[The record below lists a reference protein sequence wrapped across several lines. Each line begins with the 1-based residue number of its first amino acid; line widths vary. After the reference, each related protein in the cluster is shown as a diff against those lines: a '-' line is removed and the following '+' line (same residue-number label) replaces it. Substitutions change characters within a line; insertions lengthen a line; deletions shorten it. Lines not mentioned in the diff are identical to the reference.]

1 MSAPAPPALQVPM
14 NDLSL
19 QHDSLREQM
28 DAAIAEVIASCGFI
42 LGPKVQAFEEAFAA
56 YCGVQ
61 HCIGVS
67 NGTDALQLTL
77 RALDVG
83 PGDEVITVPHTF
95 GATTEAICHVGATPV
110 FVDVDEATLCMDPQ
124 KLAGAITPKTK
135 VILPVHIYGHPAD
148 VEAINR
154 IACDHGISVVEDA
167 AQAQGARRG
176 ERTAGGMG
184 RVGCFSFYPG
194 KNLGAYGDAGGITT
208 NDDDLAARLRSLRN
222 HGMPLGGPKFHY
234 DELGYNNR
242 MDGLQGAVLG
252 VKLPHLEGW
261 NDQRRHIADRYRE
274 RLDGVGDLR
283 LPVEAPGARHV
294 YHLYTVRTARR
305 DELQSHLKAAGV
317 SSAVMYPL
325 PLHRTKAY
333 EFLGHGDGSF
343 PVSEEA
349 CRQILSLPIFP
360 ELDAEH
366 VGHVC
371 DSVRSFYGA

>member
-19 QHDSLREQM
+19 QHDSLRAQM

-110 FVDVDEATLCMDPQ
+110 FVDVDEATLCMDPE

-261 NDQRRHIADRYRE
+261 NEQRRQIADRYRE

-283 LPVEAPGARHV
+283 LPAEAPGARHV

-325 PLHRTKAY
+325 PLHRAKAY
-333 EFLGHGDGSF
+333 EFLGHDDGSF

-366 VGHVC
+366 VEHVC